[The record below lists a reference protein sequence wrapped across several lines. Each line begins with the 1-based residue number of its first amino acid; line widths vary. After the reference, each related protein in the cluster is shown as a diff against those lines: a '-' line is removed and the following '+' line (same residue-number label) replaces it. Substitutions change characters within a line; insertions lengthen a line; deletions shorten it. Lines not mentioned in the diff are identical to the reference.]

1 MLTTRI
7 KVYISALLV
16 LLISAICMSRPSAF
30 TNLARA
36 AYRSSIRSSG
46 VPSAAPRNITPARVS
61 AFGLPFGLF
70 STSSATKQADDMGEY
85 PVKKTDSEWQAIL
98 SPEQVGLLASARWR
112 SHAGLPDSAVFSTGW
127 SWYGVADAGGS
138 GSTFGLACLAM
149 INPPSQKQSADQ
161 ASSASSGARAPNDPD
176 RTRMT
181 TPSMRAPT
189 VCIHSSFSQL
199 HSITPSAA

>member
-7 KVYISALLV
+7 KVYISSLLV

-36 AYRSSIRSSG
+36 AYRSSIRSSA
-46 VPSAAPRNITPARVS
+46 VRTAAPRTITPARVS

-98 SPEQVGLLASARWR
+98 SPEQVGVSASAWWR
-112 SHAGLPDSAVFSTGW
+112 LCAGSPDPVVCSTRELMW
-127 SWYGVADAGGS
+127 GGGCWGF
-138 GSTFGLACLAM
+138 GSLHGR
-149 INPPSQKQSADQ
+149 
-161 ASSASSGARAPNDPD
+161 RAYVHWPKEK
-176 RTRMT
+176 R
-181 TPSMRAPT
+181 
-189 VCIHSSFSQL
+189 
-199 HSITPSAA
+199 